1 MGRQEDTNPRALS
14 CLNDDG
20 HRTSVLK
27 AECLE
32 VCHIVWSMGGDR
44 GLQNQVFPM
53 PPQHCTSQAG
63 LMSLLRNKFF
73 KGYLGRQ
80 ETSISLCFLIREHC
94 SAYFLSIFGLCKAKW
109 KRKKIYAIIP
119 TEFLTP
125 FQVLETWDDEDLLW
139 SQTSWF
145 FFFPWHDQVEM
156 IIEYNGHGKST
167 CFFRRKTRVTETFE
181 RQKWNGGVR
190 DEKEYVGSNGFRF

>member
-1 MGRQEDTNPRALS
+1 MGRQEDTNRRALS

-80 ETSISLCFLIREHC
+80 ETSISLCFLIQEHC
-94 SAYFLSIFGLCKAKW
+94 SAYFLSSFGLCKAKW

-145 FFFPWHDQVEM
+145 FFFLDMIKSKWLLNITVMEKALAFSEEKLESQKHLKDRSEM
-156 IIEYNGHGKST
+156 EEWEM
-167 CFFRRKTRVTETFE
+167 RK
-181 RQKWNGGVR
+181 NM
-190 DEKEYVGSNGFRF
+190 